1 MIKKRRNLF
10 IMLVVIVLMLS
21 ATVGVIGASSNGTRF
36 NNTILASSVADVSSS
51 GLLTVTNQY
60 QGIPGK
66 TTKGEITTY
75 IEKKTWG
82 LFWKRVDIGEPNN
95 EWYDVIL
102 HRGSLPWQYCCIE
115 WQYRSFGR
123 YCRWGKVNRRKMGSS
138 VAFAR

>member
-21 ATVGVIGASSNGTRF
+21 TTVGVIVASSNGTRF

-82 LFWKRVDIGEPNN
+82 LF
-95 EWYDVIL
+95 
-102 HRGSLPWQYCCIE
+102 
-115 WQYRSFGR
+115 
-123 YCRWGKVNRRKMGSS
+123 
-138 VAFAR
+138 

>member
-21 ATVGVIGASSNGTRF
+21 ATVGVIVASSNGTRF
-36 NNTILASSVADVSSS
+36 NNTILASSVAAVSSS

-60 QGIPGK
+60 QGISGK

-75 IEKKTWG
+75 IRLLGCKG
-82 LFWKRVDIGEPNN
+82 SIL
-95 EWYDVIL
+95 L